1 MSNLIY
7 MNYDT
12 KVLLHIEVVFYFKLS
27 YLFLLEFNTDQ
38 INRNFNIKIWGETA
52 DEFIPDRFL
61 DANGKYIGRSS
72 VSNGNFLPFSVGKRD
87 CLGKTLADRELVL
100 FFVAI
105 MNKFEFRKVEAS
117 DSSV

>member
-1 MSNLIY
+1 M
-7 MNYDT
+7 
-12 KVLLHIEVVFYFKLS
+12 
-27 YLFLLEFNTDQ
+27 
-38 INRNFNIKIWGETA
+38 A

-87 CLGKTLADRELVL
+87 CLGKALADRELVL

-105 MNKFEFRKVEAS
+105 MNQFEFRKIEAS
-117 DSSV
+117 ESSV